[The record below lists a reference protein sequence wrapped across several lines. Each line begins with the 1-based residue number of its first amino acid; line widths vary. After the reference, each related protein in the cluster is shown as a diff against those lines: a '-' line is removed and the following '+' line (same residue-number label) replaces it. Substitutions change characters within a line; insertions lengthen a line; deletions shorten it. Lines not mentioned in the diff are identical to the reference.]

1 MVKEE
6 VVMAEKTT
14 WERTKDWAKRNP
26 TVAGAI
32 TGFGAGAVLP
42 GLGSVAGLV
51 AGGVIGFLV
60 GQEQDRREAKNA
72 QIEKPENKKLTR
84 SKRAK

>member
-1 MVKEE
+1 
-6 VVMAEKTT
+6 MAEKTT
-14 WERTKDWAKRNP
+14 WEKTKDWAKRNP

-32 TGFGAGAVLP
+32 TGFGAGVVVP

-60 GQEQDRREAKNA
+60 GQEQDRRETKNK
-72 QIEKPENKKLTR
+72 QITKPSDEQDD
-84 SKRAK
+84 

>member
-1 MVKEE
+1 
-6 VVMAEKTT
+6 MAEETT
-14 WERTKDWAKRNP
+14 WEKTKDWAKRNP

-32 TGFGAGAVLP
+32 TGFGAGVVLP

-60 GQEQDRREAKNA
+60 GQEQDRRETKNKQIAKPRDE
-72 QIEKPENKKLTR
+72 QHDQLGPE
-84 SKRAK
+84 

>member
-1 MVKEE
+1 
-6 VVMAEKTT
+6 MAEKTM
-14 WERTKDWAKRNP
+14 WEAMKDWAKRNP

-32 TGFGAGAVLP
+32 TGFGAGVVLP

-60 GQEQDRREAKNA
+60 GQEQDRRETKNKQIAKPSDE
-72 QIEKPENKKLTR
+72 QDD
-84 SKRAK
+84 